1 MNGITLRNFLSA
13 RRRAKVGADDVM
25 GNIVKLC
32 RRDFKQEH
40 ILGYLMAPWVSCD
53 TEENLQKNLR
63 AIDLLADAMS

>member
-25 GNIVKLC
+25 GNVVRLC
-32 RRDFKQEH
+32 RRDLRQEH
-40 ILGYLMAPWVSCD
+40 VLDY
-53 TEENLQKNLR
+53 LQKNLR